1 MAECIKKQST
11 KPWYPLEHVKRC
23 AHEVVLGGP
32 PGGGGGGG
40 GVSWLSQ
47 SLVKLCTHEVVW
59 SVHGSPVWKQ
69 YQQLGRAYFPRNSRP
84 VARGF
89 FGGGYM

>member
-1 MAECIKKQST
+1 MHCYSGVANPSSACIRRYQTSKMAECIKEQST
-11 KPWYPLEHVKRC
+11 NPWYPLGHVKQC

-32 PGGGGGGG
+32 R

-59 SVHGSPVWKQ
+59 GVHGSPVWKQ
-69 YQQLGRAYFPRNSRP
+69 
-84 VARGF
+84 
-89 FGGGYM
+89 